1 MKKLK
6 EEGHKMLI
14 FSMSKAMLN
23 LLERMINGKTEYKKN
38 YKYLRIDGDTE
49 IDTREGIC
57 NKFNSDKSIF
67 CCLLTT
73 KVGGF
78 GLNLT
83 GADRAVILDPDWN
96 PANDNQAVDRCYR
109 IGQSR
114 DCIVYRLVSIGGI
127 EEKMYR
133 RQVYKKGMTIQTL
146 ERDCNQLGEEGKQD
160 DGKTDAKAFE
170 KYFSNS
176 DLFDLFQYKDESEGC
191 ETLQL
196 ILEKDDFQYEK
207 TPTNERHI
215 EEFLYGVENI
225 VHGITLNSNLYTAEA
240 GDANS

>member
-1 MKKLK
+1 MFESFGMEKILNQMYQSYQKKKVEDLINISIKTKYLFRIMTQLK
-6 EEGHKMLI
+6 SEGHRVLI
-14 FSMSKAMLN
+14 FSMSKAMLD
-23 LLERMINGKTEYKKN
+23 LLELIINNKKEFKKDFKYK
-38 YKYLRIDGDTE
+38 RIDGDTE

-57 NKFNSDKSIF
+57 QEFNKNTSFF

-109 IGQSR
+109 IGQKK

-133 RQVYKKGMTIQTL
+133 R
-146 ERDCNQLGEEGKQD
+146 
-160 DGKTDAKAFE
+160 
-170 KYFSNS
+170 
-176 DLFDLFQYKDESEGC
+176 
-191 ETLQL
+191 
-196 ILEKDDFQYEK
+196 
-207 TPTNERHI
+207 
-215 EEFLYGVENI
+215 
-225 VHGITLNSNLYTAEA
+225 
-240 GDANS
+240 